1 MPDFAILQ
9 KTLLEKVL
17 DRFPLV
23 SMVKINRARL
33 EFLAKG
39 EVAPGLVPDVIFHSW
54 QRSADSGIMAEN
66 SGKTFP
72 TLPTGELN
80 TLREA
85 NKDLLDHSLPVIE
98 NLYEQIIHTS
108 SMVILADVNGVVLHS
123 IGDPCFIGRA
133 RKVSLQPGGIWSEQI
148 RGTNAIGTAL
158 VTQSPIVVHNVEHFV
173 SANHFLTCSAAP
185 IFDPHGRI
193 VGILDVSG
201 DGRAQQQHTLAL
213 VRISAQQIE
222 NQMFS
227 SGFCQEVVLHF
238 HFRPEFIG
246 TLYEGIAVFAQD
258 GRFIAANRSA
268 LIHLGIDRY
277 QAMDVTFS
285 DLFDAPFDSIL
296 ENAGPFHQPIRQIR
310 TCNGFTVYCRAKSG
324 VIRPPRASAGATQG
338 PPRTGLLY
346 KGEAWQ
352 PLLEDLNLGDPVM
365 EKIITKAVRIIGHDI
380 PVLLEG
386 ESGTGKELF
395 ARAMHNSGPRRQGPF
410 VALNCA
416 ALPEGLIEAELFGY
430 HEGAFTGAKKKGY
443 TGKIRQAD
451 GGTLFLDEI
460 GDMPQQLQARL
471 LRVLQER
478 TVYPLGGT
486 DTYQVDFALVCA
498 TNRNIREEVA
508 SGRFREDLYY
518 RLNGLLIT
526 LPRLRERADR
536 LALARGIVSSLAGPD
551 REIRFSPEV
560 VGIFDC
566 HPWPGNIRQMQNVL
580 RTAVA
585 LLGPDEE
592 ITAEQLSEDFLEQYK
607 QLYCMAGQSLILDS
621 IASSALEPASLDHL
635 EMVAIRRAMEE
646 CGGNVS
652 AAARR
657 LGISRNTLY
666 RKWKEN

>member
-1 MPDFAILQ
+1 
-9 KTLLEKVL
+9 LEEIL

-23 SMVKINRARL
+23 SMVKINRARV
-33 EFLAKG
+33 EFFSRG
-39 EVAPGLVPDVIFHSW
+39 EVTPGLVPDTIFLSW
-54 QRSADSGIMAEN
+54 QRSAESGVNAEN
-66 SGKTFP
+66 PCKAFP
-72 TLPTGELN
+72 ALPVEELDS
-80 TLREA
+80 LREK
-85 NKDLLDHSLPVIE
+85 NRDLLHHSLPVIE

-108 SMVILADVNGVVLHS
+108 NMVILADATGVVLHS
-123 IGDPCFIGRA
+123 VGDPGFINRA

-173 SANHFLTCSAAP
+173 SSNHFLTCSASP
-185 IFDPHGRI
+185 IFDPHGR
-193 VGILDVSG
+193 VLGILDVSG
-201 DGRAQQQHTLAL
+201 DSRAQQQHTLAL

-227 SGFCQEVVLHF
+227 TGFEQEVVLHF
-238 HFRPEFIG
+238 HVRPEFIG
-246 TLYEGIAVFAQD
+246 TLYVGIAVFSHD
-258 GRFIAANRSA
+258 GRFLAANRSA
-268 LIHLGIDRY
+268 LLHLGIDRY
-277 QAMDVTFS
+277 QASELNFPA
-285 DLFDAPFDSIL
+285 LFDASLDNVL
-296 ENAGPFHQPIRQIR
+296 EHSDPFHQPIRQIR
-310 TCNGFTVYCRAKSG
+310 TRSGFTVYCRAKSG
-324 VIRPPRASAGATQG
+324 MIRPSRGAAISGLEIFQASSSYNA
-338 PPRTGLLY
+338 R
-346 KGEAWQ
+346 ERQ
-352 PLLEDLNLGDPVM
+352 PLLKELDLGDPVM
-365 EKIITKAVRIIGHDI
+365 GKLIAKTSRILGHDI
-380 PVLLEG
+380 PVLIEG

-395 ARAMHNSGPRRQGPF
+395 ARAMHHSDSRRHGPF

-430 HEGAFTGAKKKGY
+430 QEGAFTGAKRKGY

-486 DTYQVDFALVCA
+486 DSYKVDFALVCA
-498 TNRNIREEVA
+498 TNRKIREEVA
-508 SGRFREDLYY
+508 AGRFREDLYY
-518 RLNGLLIT
+518 RLNGLLVT
-526 LPRLRERADR
+526 LPRLREREDR
-536 LALARGIVSSLAGPD
+536 LALARSIVASLAGPG
-551 REIRFSPEV
+551 REIRLSPEV
-560 VGIFDC
+560 VGIFDS
-566 HPWPGNIRQMQNVL
+566 HPWPGNIRQMHNVL

-592 ITAEQLSEDFLEQYK
+592 ITAEQLSEDFLEQYR

-621 IASSALEPASLDHL
+621 IASSAIDPASLDQL
-635 EMVAIRRAMEE
+635 EMAAIRKAMEE

-666 RKWKEN
+666 RKLKEN